1 MDFAL
6 IVTYFFLKTQNPVYE
21 TVSTVLIKDAKNSIG
36 GQDFEM
42 LRDLSGLGK
51 MNSDSC

>member
-1 MDFAL
+1 M
-6 IVTYFFLKTQNPVYE
+6 
-21 TVSTVLIKDAKNSIG
+21 G

-51 MNSDSC
+51 MSSDGVDNEIEVLKSKN